1 MRYVQHTLS
10 YLKNKNRFFK
20 LLILVAV
27 PSIYLG
33 FFAPIPDFNGFLFD
47 FSQIFSSE
55 QDLLFSKVFLYL
67 TGLDAARAGLLIL
80 TIPVSAIALSYV
92 SAIIERDMHV
102 GDFRY
107 IPFGKSIN
115 NNFFSYL
122 IFTFFG
128 LAVLEFLLFLAAL
141 LSNLW
146 IIAFRDAEIAALI
159 FSIATQLL
167 FFAAAAGIFSVL
179 LVWPAFMTY
188 TGMKP
193 FSALAHILRTK
204 KSRFEIAAAA
214 VFPIFLFEIAGIL
227 FAAVYSKIGL
237 ATERSGEA
245 AAFFGIV
252 KSVLIAFTGVYL
264 PALINAVYYDISGR
278 EREDLKKQSI
288 WSK

>member
-10 YLKNKNRFFK
+10 YLKNKNRFLK
-20 LLILVAV
+20 LLILAAV

-33 FFAPIPDFNGFLFD
+33 FFAPLPDFNGFLFD
-47 FSQIFSSE
+47 FSHIFASE
-55 QDLLFSKVFLYL
+55 QDVLFANVFGYV
-67 TGLDAARAGLLIL
+67 TGLDAVKAVLLIL
-80 TIPVSAIALSYV
+80 TIPVSAVMLSYV

-107 IPFGKSIN
+107 IPFMKGIN

-122 IFTFFG
+122 IFAFFSA
-128 LAVLEFLLFLAAL
+128 AVLEFLLFLTAL

-146 IIAFRDAEIAALI
+146 IIAFREAQIAALI
-159 FSIATQLL
+159 FSVATQA
-167 FFAAAAGIFSVL
+167 FFVAAVAGIFSVL

-193 FSALAHILRTK
+193 FSALAHILRMK
-204 KSRFEIAAAA
+204 KSRLEIVAAAL
-214 VFPIFLFEIAGIL
+214 FPIFVFEIFGIL
-227 FAAVYSKIGL
+227 LTALF
-237 ATERSGEA
+237 SGGDSTARTGDELWV
-245 AAFFGIV
+245 FGIV
-252 KSVLIAFTGVYL
+252 RSVLIALSGIYI
-264 PALINAVYYDISGR
+264 PALINTVYYDISGR